1 MELIQWVTSPW
12 GQHVPSHI
20 AWGLI
25 WVAVIFALL
34 FMMIHAL
41 YVAFVAGPK
50 AFQKNPAPAA
60 ASAIPERVP
69 RHSLAARL
77 FHWVMAASM
86 FTLLFTA
93 FLPKVGVQ
101 FNWVL
106 YHWIAGIVL
115 TVSILFHVIHS
126 SFFLDF
132 WSIWPDRIDI
142 RDAIRRSLRFLG
154 KPEPAPRKFAK
165 YPLENKLYHLVIVL
179 AGLSV
184 IGTGLFMM
192 KRIQTPIFARNPY
205 LFSDMTWGLMYV
217 LHGLAGVG
225 LIALVMVHVYMGIRP
240 EKLPIT
246 KSMIFGWM
254 SRDFY
259 LEEHDPERWVVEKS
273 AASQKKQGYAAS
285 DAD

>member
-1 MELIQWVTSPW
+1 MELIQWATSPW
-12 GQHVPSHI
+12 GQHVPAHI

-34 FMMIHAL
+34 FMMVHAL

-50 AFQKNPAPAA
+50 AFQKSPTPVS
-60 ASAIPERVP
+60 ASAVPAQVP
-69 RHSLAARL
+69 RHTLTARL

-93 FLPKVGVQ
+93 FLPKVGIQ

-115 TVSILFHVIHS
+115 TASILFHVIHA
-126 SFFLDF
+126 SFILDF

-142 RDAIRRSLRFLG
+142 RDALSRSLRFLG
-154 KPEPAPRKFAK
+154 KPAPAPRKFAK
-165 YPLENKLYHLVIVL
+165 YPLENKFYHLVIVL
-179 AGLSV
+179 AGLAV

-192 KRIQTPIFARNPY
+192 KRIQTPLFTRNPY

-259 LEEHDPERWVVEKS
+259 LEEHDPERWAVQKPS
-273 AASQKKQGYAAS
+273 DSGKKQGYASS